1 MPKYFYKCLSDECK
15 QVFEAVH
22 SMKEKLDTCLHCS
35 GSVERVPMN
44 MVSVLKSSS
53 DTQVKQK
60 TGSVVKKSIE
70 EFKQDL
76 KDEKKRL
83 REIELK

>member
-1 MPKYFYKCLSDECK
+1 MPKYFYKCLDDECK

-35 GSVERVPMN
+35 GTVERVPMN
-44 MVSVLKSSS
+44 TVNVFKDSNKQ
-53 DTQVKQK
+53 TKQK

-70 EFKQDL
+70 EFRKDL

-83 REIELK
+83 REIEYK

>member
-70 EFKQDL
+70 EFRQDL

>member
-44 MVSVLKSSS
+44 MVSILKNSATEQSN
-53 DTQVKQK
+53 QK
-60 TGSVVKKSIE
+60 TGTVVKKSIE

-76 KDEKKRL
+76 KDEKNRL
-83 REIELK
+83 SKVEF

>member
-1 MPKYFYKCLSDECK
+1 MPKYFYKCLDDDCK

-44 MVSVLKSSS
+44 MVSVFKSHT
-53 DTQVKQK
+53 DDQANQK

-70 EFKQDL
+70 EFRQDL
-76 KDEKKRL
+76 REEKKRL
-83 REIELK
+83 REIEYK

>member
-1 MPKYFYKCLSDECK
+1 
-15 QVFEAVH
+15 VFEAVH

-70 EFKQDL
+70 EFRQDL

>member
-15 QVFEAVH
+15 QVFEVVH

-44 MVSVLKSSS
+44 TVNVFKNHT
-53 DTQVKQK
+53 DEQTKQK

-70 EFKQDL
+70 DFKKDL
-76 KDEKKRL
+76 KEEEDTKYNQTVL
-83 REIELK
+83 

>member
-1 MPKYFYKCLSDECK
+1 MPKYFYKCLSEECE

-22 SMKEKLDTCLHCS
+22 SMKEKLNTCVFCS

-44 MVSVLKSSS
+44 IVSVFKDSSKN
-53 DTQVKQK
+53 QIKQK

-70 EFKQDL
+70 EFRQDL
-76 KDEKKRL
+76 EEEKKRL
-83 REIELK
+83 SEVEYK

>member
-22 SMKEKLDTCLHCS
+22 SMKEKLNTCLHCS

-44 MVSVLKSSS
+44 MVSVFKSSS

-70 EFKQDL
+70 EFRQDL

>member
-1 MPKYFYKCLSDECK
+1 MPKYFYKCLRDECK

-44 MVSVLKSSS
+44 MINVFKNSSE
-53 DTQVKQK
+53 DQAKQK

-70 EFKQDL
+70 EFRKDL

-83 REIELK
+83 REIEYK

>member
-1 MPKYFYKCLSDECK
+1 MPKYFYKCLDDECK

-35 GSVERVPMN
+35 GTVERVPMN
-44 MVSVLKSSS
+44 TVNVFKDSNKQ
-53 DTQVKQK
+53 TKQK
-60 TGSVVKKSIE
+60 TGSIVNKSIE
-70 EFKQDL
+70 EFKKDL

-83 REIELK
+83 REIEYK